1 MAKKHQ
7 QASWEHNHYQG
18 EKNGQEYRKNSG
30 FASHRSKEILY
41 FKSRQKYNRNKD
53 KGWI

>member
-18 EKNGQEYRKNSG
+18 EKKPEAAKVPEVNTVGKNKQTI
-30 FASHRSKEILY
+30 FM
-41 FKSRQKYNRNKD
+41 
-53 KGWI
+53 